1 MLYIGKEVTVTDAM
15 VTGRMPERKKQQGLR
30 VLKRDGMNA
39 SQAVN
44 LLFDRLIEE
53 GQDGDASADERWASA
68 ARFVDSLS
76 RKRST
81 RFDDMTKAE
90 IKLDR
95 LAAKGLV

>member
-1 MLYIGKEVTVTDAM
+1 MADVM

-30 VLKRDGMNA
+30 VLKRRGLNA

-53 GQDGDASADERWASA
+53 GNADFLLQDDDASANERWTSA
-68 ARFVDSLS
+68 AHFVDGLS

-81 RFDDMTKAE
+81 RFDDMTKTE

-95 LAAKGLV
+95 LSAKGLV

>member
-1 MLYIGKEVTVTDAM
+1 MRAEEAA
-15 VTGRMPERKKQQGLR
+15 GLR
-30 VLKRDGMNA
+30 VLKRMRLWST

-53 GQDGDASADERWASA
+53 GSADFLLQDGDASADERWASA

>member
-1 MLYIGKEVTVTDAM
+1 MTDAM

-53 GQDGDASADERWASA
+53 GSADFLLQDGGASADERWASA
-68 ARFVDSLS
+68 ARFVDNLS

-95 LAAKGLV
+95 LAAKGLA

>member
-1 MLYIGKEVTVTDAM
+1 MADVM

-30 VLKRDGMNA
+30 VLKRRGMNA

-53 GQDGDASADERWASA
+53 GNADFLLQDDDVSADERWASA
-68 ARFVDSLS
+68 ARFVDSLP
-76 RKRST
+76 RKRVT
-81 RFDDMTKAE
+81 RFGTMTKAE